1 MKSNWLL
8 DKNTTLSFDKKNNP
22 ASAPEYKHPA
32 SRASEVDSNDK
43 VPNVTKMTCYNGL
56 TFLNDYVNHIG
67 NKPFRTFGT
76 EGRKVTLIVM
86 VCLYVNSWF

>member
-32 SRASEVDSNDK
+32 SRASEVDSNVK
-43 VPNVTKMTCYNGL
+43 EPN
-56 TFLNDYVNHIG
+56 F
-67 NKPFRTFGT
+67 
-76 EGRKVTLIVM
+76 
-86 VCLYVNSWF
+86 S